1 MATFKFGKPPSLGL
15 RVLYLDFDGVLHH
28 ENCFYRPR
36 RGPYLIAPPGHT
48 VFQHLK
54 LLESLLEPYPD
65 VRIVLST
72 SWVRQYGFRRTAKFL
87 GPTLQARAIGATFH
101 TAMGDDAFGALDRGL
116 QIVRDVVSRKPLDW
130 LAIDDD
136 AQGWPAWCLDKL
148 VHTDG
153 EMGIGEPRVMT
164 QIQSKLAAMSAP
176 SGEQPPR
183 SGLEDI

>member
-1 MATFKFGKPPSLGL
+1 MATFKFGKPPPLGAGL
-15 RVLYLDFDGVLHH
+15 CVLYLDFDGVLHH

-48 VFQHLK
+48 LFQHLK

-87 GPTLQARAIGATFH
+87 GPSLQARAIGATFH
-101 TAMGDDAFGALDRGL
+101 TAMGDAAFGALDRGL
-116 QIVRDVVSRKPLDW
+116 QIVQDVASRKPLDW

-136 AQGWPAWCLDKL
+136 A
-148 VHTDG
+148 
-153 EMGIGEPRVMT
+153 
-164 QIQSKLAAMSAP
+164 
-176 SGEQPPR
+176 
-183 SGLEDI
+183 